1 MGDLEFY
8 LYKVPSEIGDWLAV
22 FEKDELIYLDSYNQ
36 GKKQME
42 AFLEKFLHQHYHFHI
57 GKFQPAKWTKGSF
70 WTKKHKIKLQGTE
83 FQMKVWLELLKIP
96 RGTCVT
102 YSDIAKKIKK
112 PSAVR
117 AVSTAIGQ
125 NPVCVW
131 IPCHRVIGK
140 GGNVFKYRGGSET
153 KIGLLQKEGAL
164 AISKSSK

>member
-22 FEKDELIYLDSYNQ
+22 FEGSELIYLDSYNQ
-36 GKKQME
+36 GKKSLE
-42 AFLEKFLHQHYHFHI
+42 AHLEKFLHTHYHFHI
-57 GKFQPAKWTKGSF
+57 GKFQAAEWTKGNF

-83 FQMKVWLELLKIP
+83 FQMKVWLQLLKIP

-102 YSDIAKKIKK
+102 YSDVAKKIRK
-112 PSAVR
+112 PKAVR
-117 AVSTAIGQ
+117 AVGTAIGQ

-140 GGNVFKYRGGSET
+140 DGNILKYRGGSQT